1 MKQYW
6 IAILMWLVALTS
18 TAQFNQISII
28 NFQVKRKLPAS
39 IMDWQKIPG
48 AVLLIAQKSPQ
59 VQQLREPK
67 LVLQLKLNGSVVAG
81 NNFNAAQPM
90 PSFGVRNFSTNELLS
105 LLNSDKV
112 LKEGTY
118 QLCAQFF
125 NIDKIAIS
133 DEVCRDI
140 TIEDIKLSD
149 FIAPTCMAPENGK
162 QLSEKEAKK
171 PIVFRWTPII
181 PKPAEPVTYRLRVWQ
196 LMQGQNAVAA
206 LKSNTPIYEKEVSN
220 LNQFPVANL
229 LSSLSCDGGE
239 CRFVWTVQAITKDE
253 KYYGKNNGQSDYF
266 TFSFKQNIVT
276 TP

>member
-1 MKQYW
+1 
-6 IAILMWLVALTS
+6 
-18 TAQFNQISII
+18 
-28 NFQVKRKLPAS
+28 
-39 IMDWQKIPG
+39 
-48 AVLLIAQKSPQ
+48 
-59 VQQLREPK
+59 
-67 LVLQLKLNGSVVAG
+67 
-81 NNFNAAQPM
+81 
-90 PSFGVRNFSTNELLS
+90 
-105 LLNSDKV
+105 
-112 LKEGTY
+112 
-118 QLCAQFF
+118 
-125 NIDKIAIS
+125 
-133 DEVCRDI
+133 
-140 TIEDIKLSD
+140 
-149 FIAPTCMAPENGK
+149 
-162 QLSEKEAKK
+162 
-171 PIVFRWTPII
+171 VFRWTPII